1 MLKKITI
8 FILFIFILL
17 TIIYSFFYASF
28 NLGVEYLKPINDNFR
43 PYTIKNFTLR
53 RVFGLNQP
61 GDAKS
66 DYYSTKQFTKLKV
79 EVYRSSHGDMFETSL
94 ELIKNGIDGV
104 INKSE
109 GISIKQME
117 LENVPQ
123 EVDDDFIDNLA
134 NNIPKY
140 SNNSAVM
147 KIYLLSTYEPHP
159 TLTGLTAGAY
169 GFVIF
174 KNSIE
179 ESSES
184 ISIKNGLE
192 KNTILHEVGHLL
204 GAKHIEKDGC
214 VMDKIVDVPG
224 KGRINLIPTTYC
236 FYDLQ
241 AIKDANI

>member
-8 FILFIFILL
+8 FILFIFIFL

-28 NLGVEYLKPINDNFR
+28 NLEVEYLKSINDNFR
-43 PYTIKNFTLR
+43 PYTSKNFTLR

-66 DYYSTKQFTKLKV
+66 DYYTKQFTKLKV
-79 EVYRSSHGDMFETSL
+79 EVYRSTHGDMFETSL

-109 GISIKQME
+109 GISIEEIE
-117 LENVPQ
+117 LENVPDK
-123 EVDDDFIDNLA
+123 VSDDFIDNLA
-134 NNIPKY
+134 NKIPKY
-140 SNNSAVM
+140 SNNSAVI
-147 KIYLLSTYEPHP
+147 KIYILSTYEPHP

-192 KNTILHEVGHLL
+192 KNTILHEMGHLL
-204 GAKHIEKDGC
+204 GAKHIEKGGC

-224 KGRINLIPTTYC
+224 KGRINLIPTAYC

>member
-8 FILFIFILL
+8 LLLLIFILL

-28 NLGVEYLKPINDNFR
+28 NLDIEILKPVNDGLR
-43 PYTIKNFTLR
+43 PLTTKNFTLR
-53 RVFGLNQP
+53 RVFNLNQP
-61 GDAKS
+61 GDAKA
-66 DYYSTKQFTKLKV
+66 DYYSTKHFTKLKV
-79 EVYRSSHGDMFETSL
+79 EVYRSTYGEMFETSL
-94 ELIKNGIDGV
+94 ELIKNGIDEV

-109 GISIKQME
+109 GISIEKME

-134 NNIPKY
+134 NKIPKY
-140 SNNSAVM
+140 SNNTAVM
-147 KIYLLSTYEPHP
+147 KIYILSTYKPHP

-179 ESSES
+179 ESSENTS
-184 ISIKNGLE
+184 TRGGLE

-204 GAKHIEKDGC
+204 GVKHIEKDRC

-224 KGRINLIPTTYC
+224 RGRIDLIPTEYC

>member
-8 FILFIFILL
+8 FLLLIFIFL

-28 NLGVEYLKPINDNFR
+28 NLDIEVLKPVSDGLR
-43 PYTIKNFTLR
+43 PLTTKNFTFR
-53 RVFGLNQP
+53 RVFNLNQP

-66 DYYSTKQFTKLKV
+66 DYYSSKQFTKLKV
-79 EVYRSSHGDMFETSL
+79 EVYSSSHGNFYGTSQKTIG
-94 ELIKNGIDGV
+94 EGV
-104 INKSE
+104 EGVLNKPE
-109 GISIKQME
+109 GISIKEMR
-117 LENVPQ
+117 LEKVPNI
-123 EVDDDFIDNLA
+123 VSDDFIDNLT
-134 NNIPKY
+134 NDIPKY
-140 SNNSAVM
+140 SNNTAVM

-179 ESSES
+179 ESSEDVS
-184 ISIKNGLE
+184 IRERLE

-204 GAKHIEKDGC
+204 GVKHIEKDRC

-224 KGRINLIPTTYC
+224 RGRINLIPTEYC

-241 AIKDANI
+241 AIQDANI